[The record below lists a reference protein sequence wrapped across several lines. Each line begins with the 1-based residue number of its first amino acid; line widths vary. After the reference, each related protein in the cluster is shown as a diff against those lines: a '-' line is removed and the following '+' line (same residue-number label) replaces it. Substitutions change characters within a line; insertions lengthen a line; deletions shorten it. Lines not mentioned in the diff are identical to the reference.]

1 MNNIKKKKPVMLN
14 VMDGYGLSSKLKGN
28 AIAAAS
34 KPNLDYLLTAYPH
47 STLNV
52 SGEAVGLPAGQM
64 GNSEVGH
71 LNLGAGRVVYQSLTK
86 VSIAVR
92 DKILDKIPAIDS
104 AIKHSIKNKTKLHI
118 MGLLSDGGVHSHI
131 DHIFYLLHKAVER
144 GVREVCVHAFLDGR
158 DVPPKSAKLYLS
170 QLSEEIKKA
179 GNSKIGVVS

>member
-1 MNNIKKKKPVMLN
+1 M
-14 VMDGYGLSSKLKGN
+14 S
-28 AIAAAS
+28 AAKRLVFPPGRWA
-34 KPNLDYLLTAYPH
+34 TAK
-47 STLNV
+47 SVILI
-52 SGEAVGLPAGQM
+52 
-64 GNSEVGH
+64 
-71 LNLGAGRVVYQSLTK
+71 LGAGRVVYQSLTK

-158 DVPPKSAKLYLS
+158 D
-170 QLSEEIKKA
+170 
-179 GNSKIGVVS
+179 